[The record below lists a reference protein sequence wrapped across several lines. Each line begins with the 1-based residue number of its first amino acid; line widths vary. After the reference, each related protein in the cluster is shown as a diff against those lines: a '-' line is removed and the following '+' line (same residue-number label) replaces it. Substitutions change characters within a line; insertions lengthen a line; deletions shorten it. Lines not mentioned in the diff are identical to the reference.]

1 MTPTQRNLAL
11 GLLIFVCMVGAAVLL
26 YVGHALFQNRAV
38 VFWVFSAYTLLLT
51 GIVIFFGFRLIGFR
65 ASTDENK

>member
-1 MTPTQRNLAL
+1 MTPTQRKVVL
-11 GLLIFVCMVGAAVLL
+11 GLLVAVSILGAVVLI

-38 VFWVFSAYTLLLT
+38 VFWVFSGYTVLLT

-65 ASTDENK
+65 